1 MLISIFTIQEF
12 PTVEMKLK
20 IIFNLVYV
28 QDPTYAPVTSQF
40 SSSMTLSE
48 MLKQGGG
55 GSRGLN
61 DSLGPSYYPQFPIND
76 FIDPL
81 QATPN
86 KVLPSP
92 MAPLQPPWP
101 HLPPLDVKKNGSEG
115 RSGGLGGGLANT
127 FNSTTFSS
135 FLASQV
141 NQLINRF

>member
-101 HLPPLDVKKNGSEG
+101 HLPPLDVKKNGNEG

-141 NQLINRF
+141 N